1 VAVGPTL
8 TVVPVRGLPEFV
20 VVGVPDAV
28 AEDIVVVELLAALDD
43 AAADDKVD

>member
-1 VAVGPTL
+1 MAVGPTL
-8 TVVPVRGLPEFV
+8 TVVPVRGLPEF